1 MKISSVKFI
10 GSSPSIEKCPTEK
23 KIPEYAF
30 VGRSNVG
37 KSSLINFLTNSK
49 IAKIS
54 STPGKTQL
62 INHFLINNQWYLVDL
77 PGYGYAKVSKKTKA
91 IFNAF
96 TKKYLLNRK
105 NLICTFLLLDIRLKT
120 QKIDISFMKWLGE
133 NEIPFI
139 RIFSKCDKINQ
150 NEIKNKILEHR
161 ESLLEYWEET
171 PEYILS
177 SSRKKIGKKII
188 LERIEKMNQ
197 LLR

>member
-10 GSSPSIEKCPTEK
+10 GSSPSVEKCPKEK
-23 KIPEYAF
+23 NIPEYAF

-62 INHFLINNQWYLVDL
+62 INHFLINNQWHLVDL
-77 PGYGYAKVSKKTKA
+77 PGYGYAKVSKKTKS

-105 NLICTFLLLDIRLKT
+105 NLICIFLLLDIRLKP
-120 QKIDISFMKWLGE
+120 QKIDISFMTWLGE
-133 NEIPFI
+133 NKIPFV